1 MLKAT
6 WLTLLVSL
14 VGSTAYAEGESVL
27 ELTVTP
33 DPFARF
39 DHTRWRIDTTVGM
52 PYPAAMYALYNDEV
66 QFVALDARM
75 IVACDLDGPALRGRQ
90 EVTCV
95 IEDAALS
102 LVPWLKQLPE
112 RAVNVVDDADEALTG
127 LQVQL
132 QVGDDGRVLDVGLL
146 GEPQTNRRIVL
157 QYENLRQVVLRA
169 MLGFHM
175 RSPEQ
180 YVVGEEWVE
189 RNTRLLTLPAF
200 QYSSPTAR
208 SGAVGVVSDER
219 ATPASGLLQSA
230 VLGSGSGSGL
240 RGAGGLQRLTSGTEA
255 FRGGFSTTEVHP
267 HERLL
272 AAAGYGRSA
281 VVNRMD
287 TWRGK
292 YVVQSTGE
300 GSVDMGTDFPVVFM
314 GDLTSVSVYDP
325 SVAYMTERRWTVK
338 MEPTASSPFA
348 NGVAGWSYWQVGSL
362 TLLGQDEPSDVGES
376 QILGELAPPRGQ
388 LFP

>member
-1 MLKAT
+1 MLKAA
-6 WLTLLVSL
+6 WLTLMVSL
-14 VGSTAYAEGESVL
+14 VGSTARAEGESVL
-27 ELTVTP
+27 EVTVTP
-33 DPFARF
+33 DAFARF

-75 IVACDLDGPALRGRQ
+75 IVACDLDGAPLRGRQ

-112 RAVNVVDDADEALTG
+112 RAINVVQDADEALTG

-175 RSPEQ
+175 RSPDQ

-189 RNTRLLTLPAF
+189 RNTRLLTLPSF
-200 QYSSPTAR
+200 QYSSPAAR
-208 SGAVGVVSDER
+208 YGAGGVASDER
-219 ATPASGLLQSA
+219 LTPASGFLQSA
-230 VLGSGSGSGL
+230 VVGSGTGL
-240 RGAGGLQRLTSGTEA
+240 QRVGGLQRLSSGAEA
-255 FRGGFSTTEVHP
+255 YTGGFSTTEVHP
-267 HERLL
+267 NERLL

-292 YVVQSTGE
+292 YIVQSTGE

-325 SVAYMTERRWTVK
+325 TVAYMTERRWTVK
-338 MEPTASSPFA
+338 MAPTASSPFA
-348 NGVAGWSYWQVGSL
+348 NGVAGWPYWQVGSL

-376 QILGELAPPRGQ
+376 QILGELVPPRGQ